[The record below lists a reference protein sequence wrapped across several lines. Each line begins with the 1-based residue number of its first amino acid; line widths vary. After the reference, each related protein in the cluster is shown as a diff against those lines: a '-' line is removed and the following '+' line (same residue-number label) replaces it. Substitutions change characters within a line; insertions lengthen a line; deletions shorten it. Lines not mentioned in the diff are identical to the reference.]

1 MSTINGAVELADENF
16 LDRPEHPLLAEQP
29 AVGWLELFSLLTAV
43 ALADLA
49 IYRGHGYAGWAAVLA
64 AAPVLLLIGTA
75 RRAGGLASLI
85 IDLMLWTVSLRL
97 VWCGGPLAAGVGL
110 ALLPVFALAQGGRIP
125 YLFDGLAVAARILVA
140 GYWGAADYGRGTLD
154 FCRRFA
160 PSQWIATA
168 LPLGV
173 GSLFAVVFLMANPD
187 LVTAFHQHVSELIEV
202 FRGWIE
208 QCSVGEALFCVGVAW
223 AAVGLLRPRLPKCA
237 TRMAPPPRSDVAAGP
252 VPAPLYAPFRN
263 TLLMVI
269 GLFGAYLVFEF
280 RTLWFREFPR
290 GFHYSGY
297 AHEGAAWLTIAL
309 ALATAVLSLIFR
321 GPLQCDP
328 RVGRLRGLA
337 AIWSAESLV
346 LAIAVYHRLFIY
358 VGFNGMT
365 RMRFVGYFG
374 VTAVV
379 IGFLLVVVKIARQK
393 DFGWLLQRHLWTLAL
408 TVYLFAITPV
418 DDLAMRYNVRRVM
431 AGDPAPSVQFSVQ
444 PLNAEALLPLE
455 PLLDCDNETIRD
467 GIRALLTERLT
478 IAENRRLRPAGS
490 HWTSFQLADRE
501 LRRRPRERLTFP
513 SPGERQDAWRRFAD
527 YAYQWY

>member
-1 MSTINGAVELADENF
+1 MSTINGAVELTDESF

-29 AVGWLELFSLLTAV
+29 AVGWLELMSLLTAV

-49 IYRGHGYAGWAAVLA
+49 IYRGHGYAGWAAVFA
-64 AAPVLLLIGTA
+64 AAPVLLLIGSA
-75 RRAGGLASLI
+75 RRAGGLAPLI
-85 IDLMLWTVSLRL
+85 IGLMLWTVSLRL
-97 VWCGGPLAAGVGL
+97 IWCGGPLAAGVGL
-110 ALLPVFALAQGGRIP
+110 ALLPAYALAVGGRIP
-125 YLFDGLAVAARILVA
+125 YLFDGLAVAARIVVA
-140 GYWGAADYGRGTLD
+140 GYWGVAAYCRDSLEFG
-154 FCRRFA
+154 RRFA

-187 LVTAFHQHVSELIEV
+187 LVSAFSRRLSKVIEV
-202 FRGWIE
+202 LRDWII
-208 QCSVGEALFCVGVAW
+208 QYSAWEALFCLGVAW
-223 AAVGLLRPRLPKCA
+223 AAVGLLRPLLPRLA
-237 TRMAPPPRSDVAAGP
+237 SAASSKPGP
-252 VPAPLYAPFRN
+252 VVPSEPAPAPLYAAFRN
-263 TLLMVI
+263 TLLTVI

-280 RTLWFREFPR
+280 RTLWFREFPQK
-290 GFHYSGY
+290 FHYSGY

-321 GPLQCDP
+321 GRIQRDP
-328 RVGRLRGLA
+328 RIGRLRGLA
-337 AIWSAESLV
+337 AVWSAESLI
-346 LAIAVYHRLFIY
+346 LAVAVYHRLFIY

-379 IGFLLVVVKIARQK
+379 IGFLLVVIKIARQK

-418 DDLAMRYNVRRVM
+418 DYLAMQYNVRRVM

-455 PLLDCDNETIRD
+455 PLLECDNETIRD
-467 GIRALLTERLT
+467 GIRALLTERLS
-478 IAENRRLRPAGS
+478 IAENRRLRSTGS

-501 LRRRPRERLTFP
+501 LRRQHREGLTFS